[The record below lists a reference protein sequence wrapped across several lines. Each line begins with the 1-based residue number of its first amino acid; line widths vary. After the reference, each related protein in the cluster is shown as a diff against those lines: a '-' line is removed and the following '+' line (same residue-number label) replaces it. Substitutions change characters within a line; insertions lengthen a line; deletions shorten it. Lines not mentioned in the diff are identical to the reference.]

1 MPKAEFCTDP
11 QIQHHDGFS
20 SGFFADKVLD
30 KHPRELTKQAL
41 HTVLDATEAYMVE
54 VVVEDDM

>member
-1 MPKAEFCTDP
+1 MPNAEFCTDP
-11 QIQHHDGFS
+11 QIEHHDGCS
-20 SGFFADKVLD
+20 SGFFANKVLD
-30 KHPRELTKQAL
+30 KHPRVLTKQGL